1 MRNALHT
8 DDVRSASQ
16 RDDYEFSQDW
26 FSHHIPS
33 FERIL
38 ASYRPTRL
46 MEIGCYEGRSTTYLI
61 GRCAEFGPLQLHSV
75 DTWQGS
81 ADLSAE
87 KMAGV
92 ERRFDANVAKARSRA
107 GTEVAF
113 RKIREP
119 SATALAGLI
128 AERAAPFDLIYVDG
142 SHTAPDTLTDAVLA
156 FQLLRVGGVMIF
168 DDYLWSMEPQH
179 AADPLNTPKFAIDT
193 FTTAFARKVRV
204 LPTFPNE
211 QCYVEKIG
219 D

>member
-1 MRNALHT
+1 VRNALHT
-8 DDVRSASQ
+8 DDARRAPQ
-16 RDDYEFSQDW
+16 HEDYEFSQDW

-38 ASYRPTRL
+38 ASFRPTRL

-61 GRCAEFGPLQLHSV
+61 ERCAEFGPLQVHSV

-92 ERRFDANVAKARSRA
+92 ERRFDANVAKAISRA
-107 GTEVAF
+107 GGAVTH
-113 RKIREP
+113 RKIRQH
-119 SATALAGLI
+119 STKALAALI
-128 AERAAPFDLIYVDG
+128 TEGAAPFDLIYVDG

-168 DDYLWSMEPQH
+168 DDYLWSMEPPH

-204 LPTFPNE
+204 LYPFPNE

>member
-1 MRNALHT
+1 VQSVRNI
-8 DDVRSASQ
+8 DDARPAPQ
-16 RDDYEFSQDW
+16 HDGYDFSQDW

-38 ASYRPTRL
+38 ADLRPTRL

-61 GRCAEFGPLQLHSV
+61 ERCAEFGPLQLHSV

-92 ERRFDANVAKARSRA
+92 ERRFDANVAKAMSRA
-107 GTEVAF
+107 GTEVAH
-113 RKIREP
+113 RKIRER
-119 SATALAGLI
+119 SSIALAGLI
-128 AERAAPFDLIYVDG
+128 SERAAPFDLIYVDG

-168 DDYLWSMEPQH
+168 DDYLWSMEPPH